1 MNSSRSYLGLIIL
14 VGSVLTY
21 ACLYRLFVFQ
31 AQAPLPLVSSM
42 NIHSIVTNPPGGG
55 VTKYHFVKE
64 DNAALTYIDAMNLL
78 ATGDEEF
85 IGMINAAIISH
96 PSKALFWECTSFT
109 ANTASN
115 IPFEFVL
122 IPSSRLENIVTDMMP
137 FRTHFDG
144 YRQSETAQLSTEEV
158 ISFQSLGKDALLVV
172 PCPPDLNNLTT
183 NSAGMAHLTSFIRTA
198 SPAHREALWRKV
210 GISVLDTLSSAAV
223 SPDTRFWLSTSGL
236 GVSWLHVR
244 IDTVP
249 KYYNWEEYKNVAS

>member
-1 MNSSRSYLGLIIL
+1 M
-14 VGSVLTY
+14 
-21 ACLYRLFVFQ
+21 
-31 AQAPLPLVSSM
+31 
-42 NIHSIVTNPPGGG
+42 
-55 VTKYHFVKE
+55 TKYHFVKE
-64 DNAALTYIDAMNLL
+64 DNAALTYIEAINLL
-78 ATGDEEF
+78 ATGDETF
-85 IGMINAAIISH
+85 IGMINAAINLH
-96 PSKALFWECTSFT
+96 PSKALFWECGSFT

-122 IPSSRLENIVTDMMP
+122 MPSSRLEDISVDLTP

-144 YRQSETAQLSTEEV
+144 YRQSATTQLSAHEV

-172 PCPPDLNNLTT
+172 PCPPDLNNLIT
-183 NSAGMAHLTSFIRTA
+183 NPAGMAHLAAFIRTA

-223 SPDTRFWLSTSGL
+223 SPDSRFWLSTSGL

-249 KYYNWEEYKNVAS
+249 KYYNWEEYKNVSS